1 MEFEVDNKLNL
12 AKVWCSRADQRD
24 KAKQQKLKGGLLPIA
39 EKRKSSSAFMN
50 QATAASWK
58 TPRNCLLI
66 ISITR
71 HQAQRLQNRA
81 THGKAKAI

>member
-1 MEFEVDNKLNL
+1 MEIVMNNELKL
-12 AKVWCSRADQRD
+12 AQVWCSRADQRD

-50 QATAASWK
+50 QATAAFWK
-58 TPRNCLLI
+58 TPKSCLPT

-71 HQAQRLQNRA
+71 HHAHRLQNHVTR
-81 THGKAKAI
+81 GKAKAV